1 MDSLEEFLDSILSRV
16 PDILYAILLLVVA
29 FLVAKGVKTLVTK
42 FLKAVNAEAFL
53 GKLGVKDNVT
63 NSSIEF
69 VAKLVYFVTFLLFL
83 PAVLDKLGMYSV
95 SSPITNMVNSF
106 LAFVPKLVACGII
119 IAVGIFVANIVK
131 DLLVSV
137 LKAVKVD
144 TLQEKAGISATEN
157 TAFSAVIANVIYG
170 VILLVV
176 ITSALDQ
183 LGISAISVPANT
195 VVTSIFG
202 AIPNVLEAIVIIAVG
217 VFIARLVGK
226 LLQSVLAGV
235 GADSLIEK
243 ITGNSENKVALSK
256 VISAVV
262 QYVLVVIFLV
272 QGINAL
278 ELSVLT
284 AIGAAI
290 IGYMPSVLSAVI
302 IIAVGVYVANVAEK
316 AIAKKSPSAKG
327 GALAAKVAIYVLV
340 AFLCLSQLG
349 VAKAIVET
357 TFILIVA
364 SICVAFAV
372 AFGVGGRNFASNRLE
387 KLEKKLDSNESKEE

>member
-1 MDSLEEFLDSILSRV
+1 M
-16 PDILYAILLLVVA
+16 
-29 FLVAKGVKTLVTK
+29 
-42 FLKAVNAEAFL
+42 
-53 GKLGVKDNVT
+53 
-63 NSSIEF
+63 
-69 VAKLVYFVTFLLFL
+69 LFH
-83 PAVLDKLGMYSV
+83 
-95 SSPITNMVNSF
+95 I
-106 LAFVPKLVACGII
+106 
-119 IAVGIFVANIVK
+119 
-131 DLLVSV
+131 
-137 LKAVKVD
+137 
-144 TLQEKAGISATEN
+144 
-157 TAFSAVIANVIYG
+157 
-170 VILLVV
+170 
-176 ITSALDQ
+176 
-183 LGISAISVPANT
+183 
-195 VVTSIFG
+195 
-202 AIPNVLEAIVIIAVG
+202 
-217 VFIARLVGK
+217 
-226 LLQSVLAGV
+226 
-235 GADSLIEK
+235 
-243 ITGNSENKVALSK
+243 